1 MVQFGD
7 IEPFLRRNEDIGPVL
22 RPKLLEI
29 ISNVQT
35 LSQLKLELA
44 AVIDV
49 GELFVKSTYTL
60 EGDGPLVLVCYE
72 EIKKLRSVIQTAH
85 YPNVDA
91 ITANL
96 APGNPG
102 AQQQMVS
109 QVLSCVKGGLDYF
122 QEKFGNDS
130 ISPLNAFRAAR
141 YLSPSKVNEIQP
153 STSDIDSLCA
163 IPFLNDPTIIADLR
177 KELPVYLAKA
187 DSVSTTVDVLGWW
200 KQNEHALPNWSSAAR
215 KTMLI
220 QPSSAA
226 AERVFSLLNNSF
238 STKQYNSLED
248 YIECSLLLQYNKH

>member
-7 IEPFLRRNEDIGPVL
+7 IEPFLRRNEDIGPAL

-44 AVIDV
+44 AVIDI
-49 GELFVKSTYTL
+49 GEHFVKSTYTL

-72 EIKKLRSVIQTAH
+72 EIKKLRPVIQTAH
-85 YPNVDA
+85 YPNVDVIA
-91 ITANL
+91 ANL
-96 APGNPG
+96 APGNPE

-109 QVLSCVKGGLDYF
+109 QALSCVKGGLDYF

-130 ISPLNAFRAAR
+130 ISPSNVFRAAR

-153 STSDIDSLCA
+153 SASDIDSLCA
-163 IPFLNDPTIIADLR
+163 IPFLNDLTIIANLK

-187 DSVSTTVDVLGWW
+187 DSVSPTVDVLGWW

-220 QPSSAA
+220 QPSSAT